1 MTDRLFPLLLLLTL
15 LDVGFVQATAVV
27 DGLSLLPL
35 WLLGVA
41 APWLRRLQRYRAHR
55 IAWNSGVL
63 LVFALLVHHATTTG
77 LLHMLEDGLVLAVL
91 CQVHLVNNVGERQRP
106 DLIFFNSFLIAFV
119 TSFFAPDIQWCG
131 LFLVHSFALVQ
142 GLQVYCLSRACPRMP
157 PLTMRTLRGDG
168 VRRTLVIGAVTAIA
182 FVGLPRDFHR
192 QGWLG
197 ETLALQQQF
206 EAGLAERIEIGDEHS
221 TRLGNEL
228 VATITP
234 SPGPDGDVPS
244 HWRAMAFSTF
254 DGSAWEVQDQPYLTT
269 RFATDEPWRQH
280 PDGSLQRGN
289 TSDGA
294 RFEVTMHDLTAR
306 RLLLPL
312 SATNVRANQAESPRF
327 DPRPDGGVRWSEV
340 AGLSKR
346 PSSFVVTTSRAAR
359 SIRPSSAAI
368 AKLTNLPPR
377 GVPSVVRDLAATL
390 RAELPADTDT
400 LVLASIFAQWLQQH
414 RRYQL
419 PGEPGFARN
428 LGEFLLGSGAGH
440 CEYFA
445 TALALLLRVQ
455 SVPCRLVGGYLVT
468 EWDPALRRMLVRGK
482 HAHAWVEVLDAA
494 GRWHTFDATPAAE
507 RAGEESARATWWSA
521 VQDVLTGT
529 WRAITEFDQAA
540 RGRWLFDMG
549 RALTAPGTILALL
562 VAAAGGI
569 VYFRRRRR
577 QAVPAI
583 VSLHRAMRAAG
594 LSLRRGETPRELL
607 ERANTLDLAPPVR
620 ARLRAATA
628 AHELARYGQDQE
640 GVRP

>member
-15 LDVGFVQATAVV
+15 LDVGFVHATAVV
-27 DGLSLLPL
+27 DGFSLLPL
-35 WLLGVA
+35 WLLGAA
-41 APWLRRLQRYRAHR
+41 APWLRNLQRYRGHR
-55 IAWNSGVL
+55 IAWNGCVM

-119 TSFFAPDIQWCG
+119 TSFFAPDIQWCA

-142 GLQVYCLSRACPRMP
+142 GLQVYCLSRACPRLP
-157 PLTMRTLRGDG
+157 PLTTRTLRGDG
-168 VRRTLVIGAVTAIA
+168 IRRTLVIGAVTAIA

-192 QGWLG
+192 HGWLG
-197 ETLALQQQF
+197 ETLALQQQL

-221 TRLGNEL
+221 TRLSNEL

-234 SPGPDGDVPS
+234 STGPDGDVPS
-244 HWRAMAFSTF
+244 HWRAMAFSAF
-254 DGSAWEVQDQPYLTT
+254 DGSAWEAQDQPHLAT

-289 TSDGA
+289 ASDGV
-294 RFEVTMHDLTAR
+294 RYEITMHDLTAR
-306 RLLLPL
+306 RLPLPL
-312 SATNVRANQAESPRF
+312 AATGVCANQAESLRLE
-327 DPRPDGGVRWSEV
+327 PRPDGGILWSAV
-340 AGLSKR
+340 AGPSLR
-346 PSSFVVTTSRAAR
+346 PLSFVVTTSRAAS
-359 SIRPSSAAI
+359 SIRPSRATI
-368 AKLTNLPPR
+368 AQMTNLPPR

-400 LVLASIFAQWLQQH
+400 MVLADTFAQWLQQH

-445 TALALLLRVQ
+445 TALALLLRAQ
-455 SVPCRLVGGYLVT
+455 QVPCRLVGGYLVT
-468 EWDPALRRMLVRGK
+468 EWDPAMRRMLVRGK
-482 HAHAWVEVLDAA
+482 HAHAWVEVLDAG

-507 RAGEESARATWWSA
+507 RSGGESARATWWSS
-521 VQDVLTGT
+521 VQDLLTGT

-540 RGRWLFDMG
+540 RSRWLFDLG
-549 RALTAPGTILALL
+549 RALTAPGTILVLL
-562 VAAAGGI
+562 MAAVGGV
-569 VYFRRRRR
+569 VYSGRRR
-577 QAVPAI
+577 QALPAI

-607 ERANTLDLAPPVR
+607 ERANTLDLAPSVR

-628 AHELARYGQDQE
+628 AHEQARYGQDQV